1 MISLVAV
8 KVFSLTEG
16 VTQVTSEEALSKTNR
31 INMLFD
37 IYGPLL
43 TGKQSTFLGLY
54 FHDDYSLGEIAE
66 EYEISRQAVYEHIKR
81 AEQALEDYEAKL
93 GLLVKHEERRQVA
106 ERIEALFAGETSA
119 PQGELKEL
127 VRKLYNID

>member
-119 PQGELKEL
+119 LQGELKEL